1 MRGWKEEER
10 GEDERRKEEER
21 EEVGSGRR
29 VEGEGT
35 EKEHFLIMRRSKW
48 NGLLFI
54 RE

>member
-29 VEGEGT
+29 VEGEGI
-35 EKEHFLIMRRSKW
+35 EKEYFLIMRCLKW
-48 NGLLFI
+48 NGLFFI